1 MKPDVEPTMD
11 DLKKMIQGLAKE
23 NTEIKKELSE
33 EKDGRR
39 ENFNKMYEA
48 QRLNSRY
55 LDIIEALANPV
66 K

>member
-11 DLKKMIQGLAKE
+11 DLKKMIQELAKE
-23 NTEIKKELSE
+23 NTKIKKELSE

>member
-11 DLKKMIQGLAKE
+11 DLKKMIQELAKE